1 MVKPV
6 PQGKPTPRPGVNKAR
21 GPLPAQCPFLGGAK
35 SYILAKKQHRVPVLT
50 DGLSSGSQLEMGG
63 QDYTKE
69 GQTPLS
75 VPLPIAFS
83 APEKTKEAAVGLW
96 RRRPDLKGLLRE
108 IAGGTW
114 PDNFALTLIELVK
127 LGTRKC
133 LIFIF
138 LVTVSDSYASLLGL
152 TENRSLC
159 S

>member
-1 MVKPV
+1 
-6 PQGKPTPRPGVNKAR
+6 
-21 GPLPAQCPFLGGAK
+21 
-35 SYILAKKQHRVPVLT
+35 
-50 DGLSSGSQLEMGG
+50 MGG

-114 PDNFALTLIELVK
+114 PNNFALTLIELVK
-127 LGTRKC
+127 LGTRTRP
-133 LIFIF
+133 F
-138 LVTVSDSYASLLGL
+138 
-152 TENRSLC
+152 LC
-159 S
+159 SQRSSAPPRAGHEIPILVGSQRA

>member
-1 MVKPV
+1 MPV
-6 PQGKPTPRPGVNKAR
+6 LGWGKK
-21 GPLPAQCPFLGGAK
+21 LHLSK
-35 SYILAKKQHRVPVLT
+35 EQHRVPVLT

-75 VPLPIAFS
+75 VPLPVAFS

-114 PDNFALTLIELVK
+114 PDNFALTLIEFVK